1 MKKIPPSILS
11 IKLPK
16 ESLFHKKSKSI
27 SKNSVLNNIIN
38 YYKDPWFYNDT
49 NLDFQINSMNSMF
62 RNENK
67 IENELSNEHFLQ
79 TEISNRENTIKNL
92 KIESYNKKKDDDL
105 LYYQKV
111 FKLKNLLKIKKKPLN
126 NLLNLRYAE
135 NEKQYNEIA
144 KKENLKLILKGKP
157 IKKLTNSKFLED
169 HLEDIKS
176 KANFIRCVEDFV
188 LPSIV
193 IAKIKA
199 VDYEMQKKNDEKK
212 NVFMSP
218 LSKRD
223 IECLNKKKERKLFL
237 SETLHINKL

>member
-11 IKLPK
+11 IKLPT
-16 ESLFHKKSKSI
+16 ESLYHKKSKSI

-67 IENELSNEHFLQ
+67 SENEFSNEHFLQ
-79 TEISNRENTIKNL
+79 TEISNRKNTIKNL

-105 LYYQKV
+105 YFQKV

-135 NEKQYNEIA
+135 NDKQYIEIA
-144 KKENLKLILKGKP
+144 KKENLNLILKGKP
-157 IKKLTNSKFLED
+157 SKKLTNSKFLED

>member
-11 IKLPK
+11 IKLPT
-16 ESLFHKKSKSI
+16 ESLYHKKSKSI
-27 SKNSVLNNIIN
+27 SKTSILNNIIN

-67 IENELSNEHFLQ
+67 IENEISNEHFLQ

-105 LYYQKV
+105 YFQKV

-135 NEKQYNEIA
+135 NDKQYIEIA
-144 KKENLKLILKGKP
+144 KKENLNLILKGKP
-157 IKKLTNSKFLED
+157 SKKLTNSKFLED

-199 VDYEMQKKNDEKK
+199 VDYEMKKKNFEKKND
-212 NVFMSP
+212 FLSP
-218 LSKRD
+218 LTKRD
-223 IECLNKKKERKLFL
+223 IECLNKKNERKLFL

>member
-11 IKLPK
+11 IKLPT
-16 ESLFHKKSKSI
+16 ESLYHKKSKSI
-27 SKNSVLNNIIN
+27 SKTSILNNIIN

-67 IENELSNEHFLQ
+67 SENEFSNEHFLQ
-79 TEISNRENTIKNL
+79 TEISNRKNTIKNL

-105 LYYQKV
+105 YFQKV

-135 NEKQYNEIA
+135 NDKQYIEIA
-144 KKENLKLILKGKP
+144 KKENLNLILKGKP
-157 IKKLTNSKFLED
+157 SKKLTNSKFLED

>member
-11 IKLPK
+11 IKLPT
-16 ESLFHKKSKSI
+16 ESLYHKKSKSI
-27 SKNSVLNNIIN
+27 SKTSILNNIIN

-67 IENELSNEHFLQ
+67 SENEFSNEHFLQ
-79 TEISNRENTIKNL
+79 TEISNRKNTIKNL

-105 LYYQKV
+105 YFQKV

-135 NEKQYNEIA
+135 NDKQYIEIA
-144 KKENLKLILKGKP
+144 KKENLNLILKGKP
-157 IKKLTNSKFLED
+157 SKKLTNSKFLED

-199 VDYEMQKKNDEKK
+199 VDYEMKKKIFEKKND
-212 NVFMSP
+212 FLSP
-218 LSKRD
+218 LTKRD
-223 IECLNKKKERKLFL
+223 IECLNKKNERKLFL

>member
-27 SKNSVLNNIIN
+27 SKTSILNNIIN

-67 IENELSNEHFLQ
+67 SENEFSNEHFLQ
-79 TEISNRENTIKNL
+79 TEISNRKNTIKNL

-105 LYYQKV
+105 YFQKV

-135 NEKQYNEIA
+135 NDKQYIEIA
-144 KKENLKLILKGKP
+144 KKENLNLILKGKP
-157 IKKLTNSKFLED
+157 SKKLTNSKFLED

-199 VDYEMQKKNDEKK
+199 VDYEM
-212 NVFMSP
+212 
-218 LSKRD
+218 
-223 IECLNKKKERKLFL
+223 KKKILKKKMIF
-237 SETLHINKL
+237 

>member
-11 IKLPK
+11 IKLPT
-16 ESLFHKKSKSI
+16 ESLYHKKSKSI

-67 IENELSNEHFLQ
+67 SENEFSNEHFLQ
-79 TEISNRENTIKNL
+79 TEISNRKNTIKNL

-105 LYYQKV
+105 YFQKV

-135 NEKQYNEIA
+135 NDKQYIEIA
-144 KKENLKLILKGKP
+144 KKENLNLILKGKP
-157 IKKLTNSKFLED
+157 SKKLTNSKFLED

-223 IECLNKKKERKLFL
+223 IECLNKKNERKLFL

>member
-11 IKLPK
+11 IKLPT
-16 ESLFHKKSKSI
+16 ESLYHKKSKSI
-27 SKNSVLNNIIN
+27 SKTSILNNIIN

-67 IENELSNEHFLQ
+67 SENEFSNEHFLQ
-79 TEISNRENTIKNL
+79 TEISNRKNTIKNL

-105 LYYQKV
+105 YFQKV

-135 NEKQYNEIA
+135 NDKQYNEIA